1 MHIGKSCESI
11 NYQQRHKKQE
21 KIYHMQMTVEISA
34 KVYEELRK
42 SPLFFVKFYENIR
55 MDENGREFDYSL
67 WKSVNSDLSIS
78 FPAQNFGN
86 RANGYCLCLA
96 ESATYVEKQ
105 DSHGKTYTDENRVN
119 MVFRDVSNSVQD
131 YIICLNSCVSRSQNK
146 DDKYYYLEIL
156 WLLDKTFIDVS
167 HLTEAI
173 NKYDSRYIPRIL
185 DILRHIGHCLSMEK
199 QNILKKVCSSLNG
212 QYDVYMPQLLTEAVQ
227 FLQKEIEPGKKN
239 LFQLIDEFFEDWY
252 SVTYANKIGKTNN
265 PLLQLVCWFS
275 NEDKLADYNTLIP
288 LFALVSEKV
297 RLNIVKRYFHDVRCG
312 NTTFNIQL
320 LQQFVDNKFDNFVR
334 YRYCIE
340 TPSDKVVLTVP
351 LLCDN
356 IITLYNSYGGT
367 FQTFDGILDFAMTH
381 CDQVHPGINF
391 DLKRIIPTCEHSAVY
406 NTDFK
411 GFVDYQLIRK
421 LNTSKL
427 NDENLLITIRSI
439 LDKYGR
445 RLSYPICKYDNDK
458 KLETT
463 ILEKC
468 KNAFREKA
476 TNGSSQQSNIQCPGI
491 GYKLYEDKWEINV
504 DDKETEILKTLV
516 PPNFSFRKINSKY
529 YVDIQDV
536 SVDVLRKYVNSL
548 PQKYQMVGED
558 EFLVP
563 SYKEETYDLFLIK
576 TLSEILRMRI
586 VPQKGAL
593 VGARFD
599 VFGYWKEIYTT
610 LSDDEKWNVKGEAYK
625 KALSIFKEKE
635 SNGVYQRT
643 VASLKKEL
651 KINEY
656 NGEYIELKFDRQQL
670 ISLISRYY
678 FKETLKDD
686 DGDTRREFLTLSYTD
701 NFKPYCAPTLSETNN
716 PAIDLPFFW
725 CRGKECFH
733 NNLANQTL
741 AEQNDWHHYSL
752 YHMIEIIGFPKLH
765 MTSGGYE
772 PDNVVREFIAVTN
785 KAMQKF
791 KRLKCRGCGHLMFTD
806 KGSGFNRHNYY
817 SCINPNC
824 PEVRIP
830 VYLSYCYKCKKGL
843 IDSRDTKRRPNG
855 WYICPNCL
863 ACCDDEQYER
873 QAQRY
878 RIINSPV
885 PERIAKMLG
894 HGHNDKGEYFCP
906 DCGGPIEIVI
916 DDRNGEKRRGC
927 IHCHK
932 VFDDKP
938 Y

>member
-1 MHIGKSCESI
+1 M
-11 NYQQRHKKQE
+11 
-21 KIYHMQMTVEISA
+21 
-34 KVYEELRK
+34 
-42 SPLFFVKFYENIR
+42 
-55 MDENGREFDYSL
+55 
-67 WKSVNSDLSIS
+67 
-78 FPAQNFGN
+78 
-86 RANGYCLCLA
+86 
-96 ESATYVEKQ
+96 
-105 DSHGKTYTDENRVN
+105 
-119 MVFRDVSNSVQD
+119 
-131 YIICLNSCVSRSQNK
+131 
-146 DDKYYYLEIL
+146 
-156 WLLDKTFIDVS
+156 
-167 HLTEAI
+167 
-173 NKYDSRYIPRIL
+173 
-185 DILRHIGHCLSMEK
+185 
-199 QNILKKVCSSLNG
+199 
-212 QYDVYMPQLLTEAVQ
+212 
-227 FLQKEIEPGKKN
+227 
-239 LFQLIDEFFEDWY
+239 
-252 SVTYANKIGKTNN
+252 
-265 PLLQLVCWFS
+265 
-275 NEDKLADYNTLIP
+275 
-288 LFALVSEKV
+288 
-297 RLNIVKRYFHDVRCG
+297 
-312 NTTFNIQL
+312 
-320 LQQFVDNKFDNFVR
+320 R

-340 TPSDKVVLTVP
+340 TPSDKVILTVP

-356 IITLYNSYGGT
+356 IITLYNSNGGA

-391 DLKRIIPTCEHSAVY
+391 YLKRIIPTCEHSAVY

-458 KLETT
+458 KIETT

-476 TNGSSQQSNIQCPGI
+476 TNGFSQQSKIQCLGI
-491 GYKLYEDKWEINV
+491 GYKFYENKWVVNV
-504 DDKETEILKTLV
+504 DDKRTEILKTFASSVSSL
-516 PPNFSFRKINSKY
+516 RKTDSIY

-536 SVDVLRKYVNSL
+536 SVDKLRKYVISL
-548 PQKYQMVGED
+548 PQKYQIVGED

-586 VPQKGAL
+586 VPQKGVL

-610 LSDDEKWNVKGEAYK
+610 LSDDEKRNAKGEAYK
-625 KALSIFKEKE
+625 KALSVFKEKE
-635 SNGVYQRT
+635 STEVYQRT

-656 NGEYIELKFDRQQL
+656 NGEYFELNFDRQQL

-678 FKETLKDD
+678 FKETLEDD
-686 DGDTRREFLTLSYTD
+686 DSDTRREFLTLSYTD

-752 YHMIEIIGFPKLH
+752 YHMVEIIGFKKLH
-765 MTSGGYE
+765 MTPGGYE
-772 PDNVVREFIAVTN
+772 PDNVVRGFIAVTN

-843 IDSRDTKRRPNG
+843 IDSRDTKRCPNG
-855 WYICPNCL
+855 WYICPTCL

-878 RIINSPV
+878 RIINRPV
-885 PERIAKMLG
+885 PELIVRMLG

-906 DCGGPIEIVI
+906 NCGGPLEIVM
-916 DDRNGEKRRGC
+916 DEHYGVERRGC
-927 IHCHK
+927 PRCHK
-932 VFDDKP
+932 VFA
-938 Y
+938 YFGR

>member
-1 MHIGKSCESI
+1 
-11 NYQQRHKKQE
+11 
-21 KIYHMQMTVEISA
+21 MQMTVEIGS

-42 SPLFFVKFYENIR
+42 TSLFFVKFHEDIR
-55 MDENGREFDYSL
+55 TDENGHDYDYSL
-67 WKSVNSDLSIS
+67 WKSVNSDYSIS

-86 RANGYCLCLA
+86 RVNGYCLCLA
-96 ESATYVEKQ
+96 ESATYVEKK
-105 DSHGKTYTDENRVN
+105 DSHGKTYTDKERVN

-131 YIICLNSCVSRSQNK
+131 YIICLNSCINRSQNK
-146 DDKYYYLEIL
+146 EDKYYFLEIL
-156 WLLDKTFIDVS
+156 WLLDKTFIDIS
-167 HLTEAI
+167 HLKEAI
-173 NKYDSRYIPRIL
+173 NQYDSRYIPRIL
-185 DILRHIGHCLSMEK
+185 ETLRHIGHCLSVKK
-199 QNILKKVCSSLNG
+199 QNILKKVCTSLNG
-212 QYDVYMPQLLTEAVQ
+212 LYDVYMPQMLTEAVQ
-227 FLQKEIEPGKKN
+227 FLQKETDPDKKN
-239 LFQLIDEFFEDWY
+239 LFQLIDEFFEDGFG
-252 SVTYANKIGKTNN
+252 VAYADKIGKTNN

-275 NEDKLADYNTLIP
+275 NENKLADYNTLIP
-288 LFALVSEKV
+288 LFALMPEKT
-297 RLNIVKRYFHDVRCG
+297 RLDIVKRYFHDVRCG
-312 NTTFNIQL
+312 NTTFDVRL
-320 LQQFVDNKFDNFVR
+320 LQQFVNNKFDDFIR
-334 YRYCIE
+334 YRYCTE
-340 TPSDKVVLTVP
+340 TPSDKVILTVP

-356 IITLYNSYGGT
+356 IITLYNSNGGT

-381 CDQVHPGINF
+381 CDQAHPDINF
-391 DLKRIIPTCEHSAVY
+391 DLARIIPTCEHSAVY
-406 NTDFK
+406 NTYFK

-427 NDENLLITIRSI
+427 SDENLLITIRSI
-439 LDKYGR
+439 LDKYGQ

-468 KNAFREKA
+468 KKFFSNKT
-476 TNGSSQQSNIQCPGI
+476 TNGSSQQSQNQCSGI
-491 GYKLYEDKWEINV
+491 GYKLYEDKWVVNV
-504 DDKETEILKTLV
+504 DDIITEILKTFI
-516 PPNFSFRKINSKY
+516 PSDSYINSQY

-536 SVDVLRKYVNSL
+536 SVAILRKYVNSL
-548 PQKYQMVGED
+548 PQKFQMVGED

-593 VGARFD
+593 VGLRFD
-599 VFGYWKEIYTT
+599 VFGYCKEIYAT
-610 LSDDEKWNVKGEAYK
+610 LSDDEKRDSRGEAFK
-625 KALSIFKEKE
+625 KALSVFKEKE
-635 SNGVYQRT
+635 SNEVYRRT

-651 KINEY
+651 KTNEY
-656 NGEYIELKFDRQQL
+656 NGEYFELDYDRQQL
-670 ISLISRYY
+670 VRLISRYY

-686 DGDTRREFLTLSYTD
+686 DDDTRRDFLTLSYTG

-733 NNLANQTL
+733 NNLADQTL

-752 YHMIEIIGFPKLH
+752 YHMVEIIGFTKLH
-765 MTSGGYE
+765 MTPGGYE
-772 PDNVVREFIAVTN
+772 PDNVVRVFIAVAN

-791 KRLKCRGCGHLMFTD
+791 KRLKCRGCGHLLFTD
-806 KGSGFNRHNYY
+806 KSSGFNRHNYY

-830 VYLSYCYKCKKGL
+830 VYLNYCYKCKKGL
-843 IDSRDTKRRPNG
+843 IDSRDTKRCPNG
-855 WYICPNCL
+855 WYICPTCL
-863 ACCDDEQYER
+863 ACCNDEQYER

-878 RIINSPV
+878 RILNRPV
-885 PERIAKMLG
+885 PERIARMLG

-906 DCGGPIEIVI
+906 ECGGPIEIVMYE
-916 DDRNGEKRRGC
+916 RYGEKRRGC
-927 IHCHK
+927 PRCHK
-932 VFDDKP
+932 FFDDNP